1 MRPPP
6 APPAHP
12 THPAPNR
19 PTPHRQGHARVMACD
34 RGGGA
39 VAATVATAAA
49 TAAVA
54 VHCRCAGRGCP
65 RRRGLVRKGPARAAA
80 AASPR
85 HAYPAGR
92 PPQRKRSLRLW
103 GGGCIYLPCGGGAK
117 GTPTTAGAYG
127 CRHAAATERGRWVQP
142 LPRLPRQHSA
152 GGSRRGRGH
161 WRRRRF
167 EAAVGEGG
175 AACRWRS
182 RVAHPT
188 RFSSAN
194 DPRVGRRT
202 VGRASGRAG
211 GRGWA
216 PVTLRS
222 LGRKGRGG
230 VGAVALVLHDD
241 APD

>member
-12 THPAPNR
+12 THPAPPGARPGDGLRQRRRGCRRHCRHSRRHRSCRCTLPLRRSGVPSAAGAREKGARARRRRRLATPRVPGR
-19 PTPHRQGHARVMACD
+19 PTTPTEAFAQAVGRWMHLPAM
-34 RGGGA
+34 RGRREGDTHDGRRLRLPPRGRDGAGA
-39 VAATVATAAA
+39 VGAAAA
-49 TAAVA
+49 TT
-54 VHCRCAGRGCP
+54 
-65 RRRGLVRKGPARAAA
+65 
-80 AASPR
+80 AAS
-85 HAYPAGR
+85 A
-92 PPQRKRSLRLW
+92 QR
-103 GGGCIYLPCGGGAK
+103 
-117 GTPTTAGAYG
+117 
-127 CRHAAATERGRWVQP
+127 
-142 LPRLPRQHSA
+142 

-194 DPRVGRRT
+194 DPRVGRRM